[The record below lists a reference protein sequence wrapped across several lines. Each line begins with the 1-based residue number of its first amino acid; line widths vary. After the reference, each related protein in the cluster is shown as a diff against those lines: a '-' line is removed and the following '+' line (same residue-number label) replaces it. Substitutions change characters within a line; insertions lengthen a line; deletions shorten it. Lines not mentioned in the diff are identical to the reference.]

1 MFRKATDADLEALVR
16 LFVKTFGGTEDFA
29 RRVMQN
35 FAGLENTFVAEE
47 NGGIA
52 ASLCAVPVTLNGL
65 RGAYYYGVCTDESL
79 RGKGIMTALMEWG
92 KDQLAKEGARF
103 IVLIPASESLFGFY
117 QKRGFEKAFSKRVL
131 TRNIPNNLWAV
142 AEFDTITV
150 KGLDAL
156 RKQYK
161 PDSVTFSSGAQVEVL
176 TDLYSGGITTIN
188 TEKAYGLYFKKD
200 DRLDFIELFAKT
212 DRDAEYLLEA
222 ARQKER
228 AEEARIQ
235 LGDCQNLFL
244 GEGAVR
250 DYAMIR
256 YIGEAFDVRD
266 SYLRLALDD
275 E

>member
-1 MFRKATDADLEALVR
+1 MFRKATEADLEALVR
-16 LFVKTFGGTEDFA
+16 LFVKTFGGTEEFA

-35 FAGLENTFVAEE
+35 FAGLANTFVAEE

-52 ASLCAVPVTLNGL
+52 ASLCAVPVTLNGMK
-65 RGAYYYGVCTDESL
+65 GAYYYGVCTDESL

-92 KDQLAKEGARF
+92 KEELAKEGARF
-103 IVLIPASESLFGFY
+103 IVLIPASESLFEFY
-117 QKRGFEKAFSKRVL
+117 KKRGYQKAFSKRVL
-131 TRNIPNNLWAV
+131 TRSIPNNLWAV
-142 AEFDTITV
+142 AEFDTVTV

-156 RKQYK
+156 RKQYA
-161 PDSVTFSSGAQVEVL
+161 PQSVTFLPAAQVEIL

-200 DRLDFIELFAKT
+200 ERLDFIELFAKT
-212 DRDAEYLLEA
+212 DRDAEYLLQA

-228 AEEARIQ
+228 AEQARIQ

-244 GEGAVR
+244 GEGTVQ

-256 YIGEAFDVRD
+256 YIGESFDVQD
-266 SYLRLALDD
+266 CYLRLALDD